1 MIATLEGILDY
12 RGIDSVIINVG
23 GIGFQVF
30 VSTSTLSQLGAV
42 NDKVSLYTHLRMRE
56 DNVAL
61 YGFASTEELTL
72 FRHLISVSGV
82 GPKLAMALLS
92 ALSPKQLVTAIA
104 GGSVDIISQVSG
116 VGKKMAGRLIVELR
130 GKLEKQWEGSVLPM
144 ALEDADVVAAL
155 TALGYS
161 VREAARVASNLPAS
175 GEMSL
180 QDKVKAAL
188 QQLAGE

>member
-1 MIATLEGILDY
+1 MIATLEGTLDY

-42 NDKVSLYTHLRMRE
+42 NDRASLYTHLRMRE

-82 GPKLAMALLS
+82 GPRLAMALLS
-92 ALSPKQLVTAIA
+92 ALSPEQLVTAIA

-130 GKLEKQWEGSVLPM
+130 GKLEKQWEGTVLPM

-161 VREAARVASNLPAS
+161 VREAARVASSLPVS

>member
-1 MIATLEGILDY
+1 MIATMEGTLDY

-92 ALSPKQLVTAIA
+92 ALSPEQLVTAIA
-104 GGSVDIISQVSG
+104 GGSLDIISQVSG

-161 VREAARVASNLPAS
+161 VREAARVASSLPVS